1 MKTVHL
7 GIAVLAATLM
17 SLNPARPADRTEVT
31 FPGDHAYPESLSA
44 TSDGTIYAGSLYEGG
59 IFRVPPGAT
68 TAEQWIKPGA
78 NDSMITLGVLAD
90 EKPHYGCV
98 RAI

>member
-44 TSDGTIYAGSLYEGG
+44 TSDGTIYAGSLM
-59 IFRVPPGAT
+59 RVGFFAYCPGRRLRSSGSSRERT
-68 TAEQWIKPGA
+68 I
-78 NDSMITLGVLAD
+78 
-90 EKPHYGCV
+90 
-98 RAI
+98 R